1 MFYNMRVRTKRGM
14 SLNKKHRVQIL
25 PFAKCATAKEGEL
38 LADVLLASDVP
49 IGLSCG
55 RKGIC
60 GKCLVEIVRGALPS
74 AGEREKNLLER
85 LNVSARVRL
94 ACLYRITG
102 DVTVR
107 VPEASLLGPVSVI
120 ETGIHVSVCPEPRVH
135 KFALRLRSPALG
147 SGPFLEAEILEQAYG
162 KNWTYS
168 LRTLRKLPE
177 AGGKADGLTTVVIL
191 DDREILDIEDGDT
204 SGECYGI
211 ALDIGT
217 STVVAELVNLSSGKT
232 VCRTAAVNGQA
243 PFGADVMSRLAFSL
257 EEPKGLDRLG
267 AAIRDQVNGLIS
279 GLAHD
284 GRISTDRIYEIVIA
298 GNTAMNHLFLGVP
311 VTSLATSPFRGVFSV
326 GPEIRAKDIGLG
338 IHPEAPVFI
347 VPNIRSFVGG
357 DIAAGLAATGLEG
370 RNGTILFIDL
380 GTNGEIVLK
389 HGRRMTTTS
398 TAAGPAFEGMTL
410 SCGMPA
416 FPGAVCSA
424 SWKAGGFDVRTIGN
438 RPARGICGS
447 GLVDLLALALKKGFL
462 LPDGRIAGT
471 AGRIRIGRSL
481 SLTQADVRKI
491 QLSLAAIKAGT
502 GAMLDDAGIGIS
514 DLDEIIVAG
523 AFGSRLDA
531 GNASAIG
538 LLPSIPAAKVL
549 FVGNASL
556 AGARRL
562 LLSGPEQKTIGRRVR
577 TIRHLQLASIPG
589 FQDRFVRALEIKPEK
604 GETR

>member
-1 MFYNMRVRTKRGM
+1 M
-14 SLNKKHRVQIL
+14 NKTHRVHIL
-25 PFAKCATAKEGEL
+25 PSAKCAAAKEGEL
-38 LADVLLASDVP
+38 LADVLLAANVP
-49 IGLSCG
+49 LGLSCG

-60 GKCLVEIVRGALPS
+60 GKCLVKIVRGELHP
-74 AGEREKNLLER
+74 AGQREKDLLDR
-85 LNVSARVRL
+85 LNPSPRSRL

-120 ETGIHVSVCPEPRVH
+120 ETGIHVSVHPEPRIR
-135 KFALRLRSPALG
+135 KFALRMQSPAVG
-147 SGPFLEAEILEQAYG
+147 SGPSSDIAILEQASG
-162 KNWTYS
+162 KNRAYS

-177 AGGKADGLTTVVIL
+177 ALERADELTTAVIL

-211 ALDIGT
+211 ALDVGT

-232 VCRTAAVNGQA
+232 VCQTAAVNGQA
-243 PFGADVMSRLAFSL
+243 PFGADVVSRLAFAL
-257 EEPKGLDRLG
+257 EDPKGLDRLG
-267 AAIRDQVNGLIS
+267 AAIRGQVNGMIS
-279 GLAHD
+279 RLAGD
-284 GRISTDRIYEIVIA
+284 GRISPDRIYEIVIA
-298 GNTAMNHLFLGVP
+298 GNTAMNHFFLGVP
-311 VTSLATSPFRGVFSV
+311 TTPLATSPFRGVFSAA
-326 GPEIRAKDIGLG
+326 PEIRAKDIGLG

-357 DIAAGLAATGLEG
+357 DIAAGLAATDLEK

-389 HGRRMTTTS
+389 HGRRMTAAS

-416 FPGAVCSA
+416 FAGAVCSA
-424 SWKAGGFDVRTIGN
+424 SWKAGGFDIRTIGN
-438 RPARGICGS
+438 RPARGVCGS
-447 GLVDLLALALKKGFL
+447 GLIDLLALALKKGLL
-462 LPDGRIAGT
+462 LPDGRITGT
-471 AGRIRIGRSL
+471 AGKIRIGRGL
-481 SLTQADVRKI
+481 ALTQADVRKI
-491 QLSLAAIKAGT
+491 QLSVAAIKAGT

-531 GNASAIG
+531 GNAAAVG
-538 LLPSIPAAKVL
+538 LLPSIPASKVL

-556 AGARRL
+556 AGARKL

-577 TIRHLQLASIPG
+577 TIRHLPLASIPG

-604 GETR
+604 GEIR